1 MRMRGGE
8 FKPFETAISF
18 IERFKQAESITAL
31 TGSILDAVA
40 TFGYRNF
47 SIIAGPQM
55 ARTEFEQR
63 IMLMHWPDD
72 WLRQY
77 VHENFQDHDP
87 VVQHARS
94 QTQPFYWT
102 QTPYESDQS
111 KRARV
116 MACAAND
123 YNMPHGLCVPIY
135 GMHGYEGSVNF
146 GGPEIDDSKSARS
159 AMELMAMFAVNSL
172 ARLRVVDTEAAV
184 LSTRE
189 KEVLTWAA
197 VGKTAWDTGRILQ
210 ISTDTVNKHIA
221 SAMRKLDSFSKT
233 QAVAESLR
241 RGEIHI

>member
-1 MRMRGGE
+1 MRGGE
-8 FKPFETAISF
+8 FQPFETAISF
-18 IERFKQAESITAL
+18 IERFKQSESITAL
-31 TGSILDAVA
+31 TRSILEAA
-40 TFGYRNF
+40 SSFGYRNF
-47 SIIAGPQM
+47 SIIAGPQL

-77 VHENFQDHDP
+77 VHENFQDYDP

-94 QTQPFYWT
+94 QAHSFFWT
-102 QTPYESDQS
+102 QAPYEPDHV
-111 KRARV
+111 KRSRV
-116 MACAAND
+116 MDCAARD
-123 YNMPHGLCVPIY
+123 YNMPQGLCVPIY

-146 GGPEIDDSKSARS
+146 GGPDIDSSASARA
-159 AMELMAMFAVNSL
+159 AMELMAMYAVNSL
-172 ARLRVVDTEAAV
+172 SRLRAADSETAV

-241 RGEIHI
+241 RGEIQI

>member
-1 MRMRGGE
+1 MRGVD
-8 FKPFETAISF
+8 FQTFETAISF
-18 IERFKQAESITAL
+18 IERFKQSESITAL
-31 TGSILDAVA
+31 TRTILEAAA

-55 ARTEFEQR
+55 ARPDFEER

-94 QTQPFYWT
+94 QAHSFYWT
-102 QTPYESDQS
+102 QAPYDVDQA
-111 KRARV
+111 KRSRV
-116 MACAAND
+116 MDCAARD
-123 YNMPHGLCVPIY
+123 YNMSQGLCVPIY
-135 GMHGYEGSVNF
+135 GMNGYEGSVNF
-146 GGPEIDDSKSARS
+146 GGPDIDNSTPARA
-159 AMELMAMFAVNSL
+159 AMELMAMYAVNSL
-172 ARLRVVDTEAAV
+172 SRLRAADKEAAAV
-184 LSTRE
+184 LSMRE

-241 RGEIHI
+241 RGEIQI